1 MAVQIERLPPVTTTV
16 PQMPQTPQKTQAPQ
30 GAHASVNNPVF
41 NNQQVAQHAVRPAQ
55 IAQPVYVLPE
65 QKNTYTS
72 GWIMATTSV
81 IIGVLGLISVF
92 VLNYWT
98 DGGAS
103 LVLGLAGLILA
114 IASRYRGHMS
124 VAGVALGVMNM
135 LLGVLTVP
143 FEMLLLFLV
152 MMHV

>member
-1 MAVQIERLPPVTTTV
+1 MTTTV
-16 PQMPQTPQKTQAPQ
+16 PQMPQVPQKTQPPQ
-30 GAHASVNNPVF
+30 GAPDSVNNPAF
-41 NNQQVAQHAVRPAQ
+41 NNQQLIAHP
-55 IAQPVYVLPE
+55 AQPVYVLPE
-65 QKNTYTS
+65 EKNTYTP
-72 GWIMATTSV
+72 GWIMAMTSV